1 MKAVGSVSKILSA
14 ACAATLLVSCASTQ
28 MAPQP
33 RHAETKA
40 NLSKSIFLDP
50 VSPEQKTI
58 HVSVK
63 NTSGKSMDIAPHLKM
78 ALAEH
83 GYRVVSNPSNAHY
96 LLQANVMSVGKMS
109 LASSQLV
116 LKDGYGTA
124 VGGAG
129 GAALGALSGL
139 ANAAGEKL
147 AGSLVGAAADTVVGN
162 VKHTMVTDVR
172 ISEQTRPNHYQRHCT
187 RVVSSPERTN
197 LSFNKAKPVLEEGLA
212 ETLAGIF

>member
-1 MKAVGSVSKILSA
+1 MKAVGKLSGVL
-14 ACAATLLVSCASTQ
+14 CAAAMLTSCASTQ

-33 RHAETKA
+33 RHLETKA

-50 VSPEQKTI
+50 VSSEQKTV

-63 NTSGKSMDIAPHLKM
+63 NTSGKALDVAPQLKM

-83 GYRVVSNPSNAHY
+83 GYRVVNNPTDAHY

-116 LKDGYGTA
+116 LKDGYGAA

-129 GAALGALSGL
+129 NAALGAISGI
-139 ANAAGEKL
+139 ANAAGGQL
-147 AGSLVGAAADTVVGN
+147 ASSLVGAAADTVVGN
-162 VKHTMVTDVR
+162 VNHTMVTDVR
-172 ISEQTRPNHYQRHCT
+172 ISEQTHQNHYQRYCT

-212 ETLAGIF
+212 KTLAGLF

>member
-1 MKAVGSVSKILSA
+1 MKAVGKLSGVLGV
-14 ACAATLLVSCASTQ
+14 ACAATMLVSCASTQ
-28 MAPQP
+28 MVSQP
-33 RHAETKA
+33 RHSETKS

-50 VSPEQKTI
+50 VSSEQKTI

-63 NTSGKSMDIAPHLKM
+63 NTSGQSLSVAPQLKM

-83 GYRVVSNPSNAHY
+83 GYRVVNNPSDAHY

-129 GAALGALSGL
+129 GAALGALSGF
-139 ANAAGEKL
+139 ANAAGGKL

-172 ISEQTRPNHYQRHCT
+172 ISERKNNNNYQRYCT

>member
-1 MKAVGSVSKILSA
+1 MKAVGKLSGVLGVV
-14 ACAATLLVSCASTQ
+14 CATSMLMSCASTQ
-28 MAPQP
+28 MASQP
-33 RHAETKA
+33 RHSETKS

-50 VSPEQKTI
+50 VSLEQKTI

-63 NTSGKSMDIAPHLKM
+63 NTSGQSLNVAPQLKM

-83 GYRVVSNPSNAHY
+83 GYRVVNNPSDAHY

-129 GAALGALSGL
+129 DAALGALSGF
-139 ANAAGEKL
+139 ANVAGGKL

-172 ISEQTRPNHYQRHCT
+172 ISERKNNNNYQRYCT